1 MMRKIHKQME
11 MLFNEARSVLIT
23 SHIDPDGDSLGSM
36 LAMHNYLISL
46 GKSVVIV
53 NEGNIPQ
60 KYEHLP
66 GIKMVCNREDSVKK
80 EHYDLAIVLEC
91 SSPERTGWVKN
102 LIDDNPCLVNI
113 DHHPDNT
120 GYGRIAYINEK
131 AAAVAEM
138 LTEFFIDIEFEI
150 DPDTATALY
159 AAILTDTGRFRYSS
173 TTKKTMEIAGQLI
186 EKGAEPRAICD
197 NIYYSLSE
205 DVIKLTGLLLSN
217 MELHENGRICLMS
230 LTRTMLGGKNGNVDT
245 EGMAEYTLYSRD
257 AMVGGFLREVRD
269 GATKVS
275 LRSRN
280 KIDVSELAHKFGGG
294 GHVNASGFI
303 INQPIKVARVRLLE
317 ELRKVVNDT
326 V

>member
-1 MMRKIHKQME
+1 MRKIHKKMQA
-11 MLFNEARSVLIT
+11 LFNEARSILIT

-36 LAMHNYLISL
+36 LAMYNYLISL
-46 GKSVVIV
+46 GKKAVIV

-60 KYEHLP
+60 KYRHLP
-66 GIKMVCNREDSVKK
+66 GIEKVCVIRDSAKK
-80 EHYDLAIVLEC
+80 EHYDLAVVLEC
-91 SSPERTGWVKN
+91 STLERTGYVRN
-102 LIDDNPCLVNI
+102 IIDDNLCLINI

-138 LTEFFIDIEFEI
+138 LTEFFNDIEFEI

-173 TTKKTMEIAGQLI
+173 TTKKTMEIAGHLI

-205 DVIKLTGLLLSN
+205 NVIKVTGMLLSN

-230 LTRTMLGGKNGNVDT
+230 LTRAMLDGKNGNIDT

-257 AMVGGFLREVRD
+257 AMVGGFLREIEA

-280 KIDVSELAHKFGGG
+280 NIDVSELAHKFGGG

-303 INQPIKVARVRLLE
+303 INQPIKAARLRLLE
-317 ELRKVVNDT
+317 ELRKVVNGA